1 MKSVTPFLWFSERGG
16 EAMEFYASVFKNS
29 KILNSGNGPDGSFFM
44 GTIEIEGQKIHM
56 MGTPSEFK
64 FNESFSLF
72 VSVETQE
79 EVDYYWNK
87 LTADGG
93 AESMCG
99 WLKDKFGISWQII
112 PEALMKFM
120 SSPDREKANRAMQA
134 MLKMRKIDIAKLESA
149 FNGK

>member
-1 MKSVTPFLWFSERGG
+1 MS
-16 EAMEFYASVFKNS
+16 
-29 KILNSGNGPDGSFFM
+29 
-44 GTIEIEGQKIHM
+44 
-56 MGTPSEFK
+56 TPSEFK